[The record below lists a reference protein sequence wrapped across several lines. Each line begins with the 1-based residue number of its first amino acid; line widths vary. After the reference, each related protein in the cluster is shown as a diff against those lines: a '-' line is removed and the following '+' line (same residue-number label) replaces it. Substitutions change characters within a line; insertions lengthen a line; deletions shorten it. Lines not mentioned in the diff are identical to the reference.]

1 MANWILYGVLLVQIC
16 AFLWEKRI
24 TVFLPVPVDLYYTAF
39 PKDRRPLK
47 LIVFMQLLLDTTQTA
62 IFTNEV
68 IHQFMD
74 TNPDVFNEIGTFW
87 FSVPLMIGLST
98 HMLDYAKVNHSL
110 I

>member
-24 TVFLPVPVDLYYTAF
+24 TVFLIVPTDLYYTAF
-39 PKDRRPLK
+39 PKDFRALK
-47 LIVFMQLLLDTTQTA
+47 LIVFMQLLLDTTQTV

-68 IHQFMD
+68 IHQFMA
-74 TNPDVFNEIGTFW
+74 TNPEVFNEIGTFW
-87 FSVPLMIGLST
+87 LSVPLMIGLST
-98 HMLDYAKVNHSL
+98 HILDCSKVNYSL